1 MDSMDRAAK
10 HAKIQ
15 KYDAPEQDMFSDEYQ
30 MPEKSS
36 DAHHS
41 EGRKELAQDAEG
53 YLGKLE

>member
-1 MDSMDRAAK
+1 MDRAAK